1 MELTQRHIDAL
12 NEAETLMFHCDFCPY
27 LELKELFTDRSDL
40 RRRRFRL
47 LFTDYYGLNVAGLT
61 DVFID
66 RFFEIL
72 FTGTEIVNG
81 QPDFSAIFSELC
93 SIPRRK
99 GDSATQFSFVSKLV
113 AMHRES
119 SPIYDKHV
127 LAFFGRKFLPNQHA
141 MMRTVLRALCVFYGM
156 WRAIMAHGLKMSE

>member
-12 NEAETLMFHCDFCPY
+12 NEAETLMFHRDFCPY

-40 RRRRFRL
+40 GRHRFRL

-66 RFFEIL
+66 HFFNIL
-72 FTGTEIVNG
+72 FTGTVIVDG

-113 AMHRES
+113 AMYRES

-127 LAFFGRKFLPNQHA
+127 LAFFGKKVPAKSARNDEDRIA
-141 MMRTVLRALCVFYGM
+141 
-156 WRAIMAHGLKMSE
+156 